1 MPPQSRD
8 KYTHSALPPSS
19 THDTFSAGV
28 TALYHVKHVA
38 HQGFR
43 HDDGYDSR
51 HTTSHS
57 FVGWA
62 PWIGICLAIWTM
74 ALIIAEVIP
83 FFNDLLGVI
92 GSMFARWFI
101 YGITGVLWFH

>member
-1 MPPQSRD
+1 MSPTRGGF
-8 KYTHSALPPSS
+8 ALP
-19 THDTFSAGV
+19 TIMITGV
-28 TALYHVKHVA
+28 VNR
-38 HQGFR
+38 FR